1 MTHNTSNKARAAEQ
15 RPEPPAEVEA
25 LATENASL
33 RDRMLRALAD
43 AENTRRRAE
52 RTAQEAGRYA
62 VADFAREMLTVA
74 DNLERT
80 LAAAERSTHD
90 GAGDAALIEGVR
102 ATQRMLMQALERFG
116 VRKIEALGA
125 PFDPAL
131 HEAVFEVDE
140 ATHPPGTVVN
150 VVEDGYTIRDRLL
163 RAARVG
169 VSKRRAEAVPA
180 GAEAAGDSQPGSPDH
195 ST

>member
-1 MTHNTSNKARAAEQ
+1 MD
-15 RPEPPAEVEA
+15 A

-74 DNLERT
+74 DNLQRT
-80 LAAAERSTHD
+80 LAAAERSTHES
-90 GAGDAALIEGVR
+90 AEDAALIEGVR

-116 VRKIEALGA
+116 VRKVEALGA

-131 HEAVFEVDE
+131 HEAVFQVDD
-140 ATHPPGTVVN
+140 ASHPPGTVVN
-150 VVEDGYTIRDRLL
+150 VVEDGYTIHDRLL

-169 VSKRRAEAVPA
+169 ISKRRAEAAPA
-180 GAEAAGDSQPGSPDH
+180 EAEAAGDSQPGASDH
-195 ST
+195 PT